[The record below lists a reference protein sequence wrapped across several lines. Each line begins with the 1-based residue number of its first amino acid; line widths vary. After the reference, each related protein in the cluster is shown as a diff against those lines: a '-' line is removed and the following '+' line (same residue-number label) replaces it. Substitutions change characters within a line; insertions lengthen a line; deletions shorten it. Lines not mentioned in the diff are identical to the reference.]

1 MQRGRRIAFDV
12 GSSRIGV
19 AICDPDGIL
28 ASPLDRIDRTGDELE
43 RVKLLLAEYEPV
55 AIYVGLPISLEAK
68 FTQST
73 FESLYFAEDIETIT
87 TTRVRLVD
95 ERLSTKMAQANL
107 HESGR
112 NTRTSKAVIDS
123 ASAVE
128 ILERAL
134 DVLKAGRE
142 AGKTVD
148 AINESLS

>member
-12 GSSRIGV
+12 GMARIGV

-28 ASPLDRIDRTGDELE
+28 ATPVDRIDRSGDELE
-43 RVKLLLAEYEPV
+43 SVKSLLAEYEPV

-73 FESLYFAEDIETIT
+73 FEALYFAEDIETIT
-87 TTRVRLVD
+87 TTRVRMVD
-95 ERLSTKMAQANL
+95 ERLSTKMAQASL

-112 NTRTSKAVIDS
+112 NTKNSRAVIDS

-134 DVLKAGRE
+134 DILKSGRE

-148 AINESLS
+148 AVNESLP

>member
-12 GSSRIGV
+12 GRARIGV

-28 ASPLDRIDRTGDELE
+28 ATPLDRIDRTGDELD
-43 RVKLLLAEYEPV
+43 RVKLLLNEYEPV
-55 AIYVGLPISLEAK
+55 AIYVGLPISLDAK

-73 FESLYFAEDIETIT
+73 YESLYFAEDIETIT

-148 AINESLS
+148 VINESLS

>member
-12 GSSRIGV
+12 GTARIGV

-28 ASPLDRIDRTGDELE
+28 ATPLDRIDRTGDELE
-43 RVKLLLAEYEPV
+43 RVKDLLTDYEPV

-73 FESLYFAEDIETIT
+73 FDALYFAEDIETIT

-107 HESGR
+107 HDSGR
-112 NTRTSKAVIDS
+112 NIKNSRAVIDS

-142 AGKTVD
+142 AGKSVD

>member
-12 GSSRIGV
+12 GTARIGV

-28 ASPLDRIDRTGDELE
+28 ATPLDRIDRTGDELE
-43 RVKLLLAEYEPV
+43 RVKDLLTDYEPV

-73 FESLYFAEDIETIT
+73 FDALYFAEDIETIT

-107 HESGR
+107 HDSGR
-112 NTRTSKAVIDS
+112 NTKNSRAVIDS

-142 AGKTVD
+142 AGKSVD
-148 AINESLS
+148 AINESLA

>member
-12 GSSRIGV
+12 GSARIGV

-28 ASPLDRIDRTGDELE
+28 ATPLERIDRADDELD
-43 RVKLLLAEYEPV
+43 RVKSLLEDYEPV
-55 AIYVGLPISLEAK
+55 AIYVGLPVSLDAK

-73 FESLYFAEDIETIT
+73 FEALYFAEDIETIT
-87 TTRVRLVD
+87 TTRVRLID

-107 HESGR
+107 HSAGR
-112 NTRTSKAVIDS
+112 NVRNSRAVIDS

-134 DVLKAGRE
+134 DILKAGRE
-142 AGKTVD
+142 AGKSVE
-148 AINESLS
+148 AINENLP

>member
-12 GSSRIGV
+12 GSARIGV

-28 ASPLDRIDRTGDELE
+28 ATPLERIDRTGDELE
-43 RVKLLLAEYEPV
+43 HVKSLLADYEPV

-73 FESLYFAEDIETIT
+73 FDALYFAEDIETIT

-107 HESGR
+107 REAGR
-112 NTRTSKAVIDS
+112 NTKNSRTVIDS

>member
-1 MQRGRRIAFDV
+1 FDV
-12 GSSRIGV
+12 GMARIGV

-28 ASPLDRIDRTGDELE
+28 ATPVDRIDRNGGELE
-43 RVKLLLAEYEPV
+43 RVKSLLAEYEPV

-73 FESLYFAEDIETIT
+73 FEALYFAEDIETIT
-87 TTRVRLVD
+87 PTRVRLVD

-112 NTRTSKAVIDS
+112 NTKNSRAVIDS

-134 DVLKAGRE
+134 DILKSGRE

-148 AINESLS
+148 AVNESLP

>member
-12 GSSRIGV
+12 GSARIGV

-28 ASPLDRIDRTGDELE
+28 ASPLDRIDRDGNELS
-43 RVKLLLAEYEPV
+43 RVNALLDEYEPV

-73 FESLYFAEDIETIT
+73 YESLYFAEDIEAMT

-107 HESGR
+107 HDSGR
-112 NTRTSKAVIDS
+112 NTKNSRSVIDS

-134 DVLKAGRE
+134 EVLKAGRE

-148 AINESLS
+148 AINASLS

>member
-12 GSSRIGV
+12 GSARIGV

-28 ASPLDRIDRTGDELE
+28 ATPLERIDRADDELDQ
-43 RVKLLLAEYEPV
+43 VKSLLDDYEPV
-55 AIYVGLPISLEAK
+55 AIYVGLPVSLEAK

-73 FESLYFAEDIETIT
+73 YEALYFAEDIETIT
-87 TTRVRLVD
+87 TTRVRLID

-107 HESGR
+107 HSAGR
-112 NTRTSKAVIDS
+112 NVRNSRAVIDS

-134 DVLKAGRE
+134 DILKAGRE
-142 AGKTVD
+142 AGKSVD
-148 AINESLS
+148 AINENLS

>member
-12 GSSRIGV
+12 GTARIGV

-28 ASPLDRIDRTGDELE
+28 ATPLDRIDRTGDELD
-43 RVKLLLAEYEPV
+43 RVKDLLTAYEPV

-73 FESLYFAEDIETIT
+73 FDALYFAEDIETIT

-107 HESGR
+107 HDSGR
-112 NTRTSKAVIDS
+112 NTKNSRAVIDS

-142 AGKTVD
+142 AGKSVD
-148 AINESLS
+148 AINESLA

>member
-1 MQRGRRIAFDV
+1 MQSGRRIAFDV
-12 GSSRIGV
+12 GSARIGV

-28 ASPLDRIDRTGDELE
+28 ATPLERIERTGDELE
-43 RVKLLLAEYEPV
+43 RIQSLLADYEPV
-55 AIYVGLPISLEAK
+55 AIYVGLPLSLEAK

-73 FESLYFAEDIETIT
+73 FDALYFAEDVETMT

-107 HESGR
+107 HEAGR
-112 NTRTSKAVIDS
+112 NTKISRAVIDS

>member
-12 GSSRIGV
+12 GSARIGV

-28 ASPLDRIDRTGDELE
+28 ATPLERIDRADDELDQ
-43 RVKLLLAEYEPV
+43 VKSLLDDYEPV
-55 AIYVGLPISLEAK
+55 AIYVGLPVSLDAK

-73 FESLYFAEDIETIT
+73 YEALYFAEDIETIT
-87 TTRVRLVD
+87 TTRVRLID

-107 HESGR
+107 HSAGR
-112 NTRTSKAVIDS
+112 NVRNSRAVIDS

-134 DVLKAGRE
+134 DILKAGRE
-142 AGKTVD
+142 AGKSVE
-148 AINESLS
+148 AINENLL

>member
-12 GSSRIGV
+12 GSARIGV
-19 AICDPDGIL
+19 AVCDPDGIL
-28 ASPLDRIDRTGDELE
+28 ATPLDRIDRTGDELE
-43 RVKLLLAEYEPV
+43 RVKLLLNEYEPV
-55 AIYVGLPISLEAK
+55 AIYVGLPISLDAK

-73 FESLYFAEDIETIT
+73 YESLYFAEDIETIT

-148 AINESLS
+148 VINESLS

>member
-12 GSSRIGV
+12 GSARIGV

>member
-12 GSSRIGV
+12 GNARIGV

-28 ASPLDRIDRTGDELE
+28 ATPLERIDRTGDELE
-43 RVKLLLAEYEPV
+43 LVKSLLVDYEPV
-55 AIYVGLPISLEAK
+55 AIYVGLPLSLEAK

-73 FESLYFAEDIETIT
+73 YDALYFAEDIETIT

-107 HESGR
+107 HEAGR
-112 NTRTSKAVIDS
+112 NTKNSRAVIDS